1 MIFNKDILQSLVV
14 CIDVTD
20 YVRIV
25 PRAYAD
31 TPLGMGYGK
40 TRFSSPKDKFKLL
53 YLAEDTETS
62 LAETLVRDRFQGAN
76 VRQIDEA
83 EIYTLSIA
91 AVGNPK
97 PLNLIDLRG
106 KGPTLLGIPTDAVL
120 GRAQAA
126 GRAFSQRLYDQT
138 DLDGIA
144 YHSRL
149 TRREC
154 IAVYDRAVPKL
165 SAPAPSL
172 ELERL
177 GTLTKD
183 LTALNIRLIADPN
196 GF

>member
-14 CIDVTD
+14 RVDVTD
-20 YVRIV
+20 YVRVV
-25 PRAYAD
+25 PRAYAA

-40 TRFSSPKDKFKLL
+40 TRFSSPKDRFKLL
-53 YLAEDTETS
+53 YLAEDSQTS
-62 LAETLVRDRFQGAN
+62 LAETLIRDRFQGAN
-76 VRQIDEA
+76 VRQMAEA
-83 EIYTLSIA
+83 EIYALSIA
-91 AVGNPK
+91 VVGNPQ

-106 KGPTLLGIPTDAVL
+106 RGPTVLGVPTDTVL

-149 TRREC
+149 TRRDC
-154 IAVYDRAVPKL
+154 VAVYDRAVSKL
-165 SAPAPSL
+165 SAPGAAL

-177 GTLTKD
+177 GS
-183 LTALNIRLIADPN
+183 LTADLAALNVRLIGDPK
-196 GF
+196 GH